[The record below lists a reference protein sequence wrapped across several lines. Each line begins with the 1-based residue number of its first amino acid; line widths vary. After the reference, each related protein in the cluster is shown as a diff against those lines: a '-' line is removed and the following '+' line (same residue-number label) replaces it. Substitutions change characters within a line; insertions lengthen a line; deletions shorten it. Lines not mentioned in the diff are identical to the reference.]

1 MALVTPAEIALNV
14 PGHELP
20 EDETVNYWISVA
32 ELKIRNKLG
41 DLDELNQDNLR
52 YVIVQAVS
60 AHVRNPDGLTRV
72 DVAVNGASESRTIA
86 RSTGEITI
94 KDEWWEMLS
103 PTTKK
108 SRQAFTIEPAFPL
121 PQAGTLD
128 FSLRP
133 DLQFQWG
140 WPGDEGYRE

>member
-1 MALVTPAEIALNV
+1 MPYATPADIALNV

-41 DLDELNQDNLR
+41 DLEELDEQNLK

-60 AHVRNPDGLTRV
+60 AHVRNPDGTSRI
-72 DVAVNGASESRTIA
+72 DVAVNGASESRTLT

-103 PTTKK
+103 PKTKK
-108 SRQAFTIEPAFPL
+108 LRQAFTIEPAYPVA
-121 PQAGTLD
+121 QGGAID
-128 FSLRP
+128 FSVNPEYRF
-133 DLQFQWG
+133 QFG
-140 WPGDEGYRE
+140 WLPHE